1 MLHVEMIRQV
11 QSVVL
16 LLSALILAPAG
27 CFAQDVSYGYGE
39 TSEAIMEDE
48 TMQIRGIRNRINKD
62 FVIGG
67 VLGVHRRA
75 GIGCGVARSDQSVE
89 SMLFAIDSVNADES
103 LLPNITLGFDI
114 RDTCYSENIALDET
128 IDVIISGNQ
137 LNVAGCQST
146 NMGSTNASISPT
158 VGIVGTSVS
167 RVSIPVASLGRLFQ
181 VPQVSFAATTPILSN
196 RETYSYFYRTVP
208 PDNLQAQAMIDIVL
222 YFNWTQISIIYTGDS
237 YGQPGARALRMLAE
251 ANNICID
258 LDREIG
264 VDFNAS
270 DYTNLANM
278 LFDSNAEVV
287 LLFALKQNV
296 QPLLQAVAN
305 ASSRHSFNWI
315 ASDAWARSLALAH
328 MFNETVAGYFGVTPL
343 ALHVPSFDD
352 YLSRLTIQTNR
363 RNHWFDEIFAAFAS
377 CNSSNCDQNINI
389 TSLPNYAQ
397 DNFVSPMVDAVYV
410 FANALHDYLE
420 ENCNFTSGWTWVNQ
434 SCPGQKQELS
444 GSTMLQYLRRVDFI
458 SPLTGNRITFDRLG
472 SAAGNYEII
481 NYQALISN
489 GVTQYGYQ
497 RVGTWSNSRINS
509 SEPLEFFNNVTLQF
523 GLDNSTSIVYQPP
536 VTQCGSC
543 VQGEYLRQ
551 VDSCC
556 GICEP
561 CLGRNYSDNSTA
573 PSCKTCSM
581 SSYMWGNNPT
591 EGSSYC
597 VPIPETFLRFN
608 HAWSIILI
616 LLAILGLLS
625 VIAATVIFA
634 IYWNTPVIKSS
645 GREQMVILLIG
656 ITLSFIMAFIFVS
669 PPVLGVCVVRSI
681 GFWLALP
688 LMFGALL
695 VKIVRVA
702 RIFFNKSGLT
712 HLKFTEFYYQILFT
726 FLIVLGQI
734 IVLAASIAYQVPS
747 VQRDVRL
754 NSEDNNRLPEVVV
767 TCANDPLPFAII
779 SILYESAILAAATIL
794 GVLSFTYPA
803 NFNEAKYVSFCT
815 FAVVVIW
822 VAFIVTYF
830 ATQTVREYQNAI
842 ISLGLVMTA
851 FAVLVTTFGRK
862 VLIVVFWPEKN
873 VVTLNTQTPRSP
885 RDYSFGVDDLNTT
898 TLSLNNLESNSRGN
912 KNAKVAKQGK
922 EFLLG
927 DGTCYAP
934 IPACSYITD
943 LRLNVV

>member
-1 MLHVEMIRQV
+1 MF
-11 QSVVL
+11 L
-16 LLSALILAPAG
+16 LLSALILAPAS
-27 CFAQDVSYGYGE
+27 CFAQDVSYRYGE
-39 TSEAIMEDE
+39 TSEAIIEEE

-67 VLGVHRRA
+67 VLGLHRRA

-89 SMLFAIDSVNADES
+89 AMLFAIDTVNANEN

-146 NMGSTNASISPT
+146 NAGSTNASIIPT
-158 VGIVGTSVS
+158 VGIVGASVS

-181 VPQVSFAATTPILSN
+181 LPQVSFAATTPILSN

-208 PDNLQAQAMIDIVL
+208 PDNLQAQAMIDIVRH
-222 YFNWTQISIIYTGDS
+222 FNWTQISIIYTGDS

-251 ANNICID
+251 ANNICVD

-264 VDFNAS
+264 VDFDARN
-270 DYTNLANM
+270 YTNLANM
-278 LFDSNAEVV
+278 LNDSSAEIV

-296 QPLLQAVAN
+296 QPLLEAVVN
-305 ASSRHSFNWI
+305 SSSHRRFTWI
-315 ASDAWARSLALAH
+315 ASDAWARSLDLAH

-343 ALHVPSFDD
+343 ALYVPSFDE
-352 YLSRLTIQTNR
+352 YLSQLTIQTNR

-377 CNSSNCDQNINI
+377 CNSSTCDQNANI

-410 FANALHDYLE
+410 FANALHNYLE

-434 SCPGQKQELS
+434 RCPGQRRELS
-444 GSTMLQYLRRVDFI
+444 GSTMLEYLQRVDFV
-458 SPLTGNRITFDRLG
+458 SPLTGNRIAFDPTG
-472 SAAGNYEII
+472 SAAGNYEIL
-481 NYQALISN
+481 NYQANISN
-489 GVTQYGYQ
+489 GVAEYGYL

-523 GLDNSTSIVYQPP
+523 RLDNSTSIVYQPP

-561 CLGRNYSDNSTA
+561 CLGRNYSDDPTA
-573 PSCKTCSM
+573 PSCKTCPM
-581 SSYMWGNNPT
+581 SNFTWGNNPT
-591 EGSSYC
+591 EGSSGC
-597 VPIPETFLRFN
+597 VPIPETYLRFN
-608 HAWSIILI
+608 HPWSIILMI
-616 LLAILGLLS
+616 LAILGLLS
-625 VIAATVIFA
+625 VVTATVIFA

-656 ITLSFIMAFIFVS
+656 ISLSFTMAFIFIS

-702 RIFFNKSGLT
+702 RIFLNKTTLK

-726 FLIVLGQI
+726 SLLVLGQI

-747 VQRDVRL
+747 VQQDVRL
-754 NSEDNNRLPEVVV
+754 NTEDNNRLPEVVV

-794 GVLSFTYPA
+794 GVLSFKYPA

-830 ATQTVREYQNAI
+830 ATQAVREFQNAI
-842 ISLGLVMTA
+842 VALGLVMTA

-862 VLIVVFWPEKN
+862 VLIVVFWPEMN

-885 RDYSFGVDDLNTT
+885 RDQSFGGDDLNTT
-898 TLSLNNLESNSRGN
+898 NLSLNNLESNGREN
-912 KNAKVAKQGK
+912 KNAKVAEQGK
-922 EFLLG
+922 DLL
-927 DGTCYAP
+927 
-934 IPACSYITD
+934 
-943 LRLNVV
+943 